1 MSILRKSTVS
11 FVLLVPLLILHLDV
25 FGESPHNPVGI
36 LYLNELYLAIC
47 MAFTFFYLLT
57 SIGTQQREFKILMT
71 YAVYSSVVFIGLPA
85 IFSFLFYGQPLVYG
99 LIEERRILFS
109 FGFATLMFLGRNM
122 SASQFE
128 KALLITALLAAVMAW
143 MFKFGVLPDLRDKQS
158 SFDRPDRSSI
168 GAPALCLAYF
178 YCIQTWNKGISP
190 IDGSAR
196 SKTIHIVLAM
206 VFLLTLV
213 FGTQTRQLI
222 VLALVFTVFCLK
234 SKSIVWI
241 CVSTLLL
248 SPFFIF
254 PDLMKVLG
262 LNLDFYAQSVEDG
275 PTDGVREQTIGY
287 IFSHLSQNHWLPSG
301 SLSLMWNNGFIPYF
315 GEYFFLSDVG
325 VFGTLFR
332 FGFLAFIIVPVS
344 LFLYYR
350 WAKMLHPDTG
360 FVVTATLAQLVIWP
374 LAGFF
379 EYLQA
384 TICYL
389 MVIQALRALHHYSSA
404 PVQETYVSSPYPRP
418 SSQLARPV

>member
-11 FVLLVPLLILHLDV
+11 FVLLIPLLILHLDV

-190 IDGSAR
+190 IDGSR
-196 SKTIHIVLAM
+196 T
-206 VFLLTLV
+206 
-213 FGTQTRQLI
+213 
-222 VLALVFTVFCLK
+222 
-234 SKSIVWI
+234 
-241 CVSTLLL
+241 
-248 SPFFIF
+248 P
-254 PDLMKVLG
+254 
-262 LNLDFYAQSVEDG
+262 SVG
-275 PTDGVREQTIGY
+275 PSWTD
-287 IFSHLSQNHWLPSG
+287 
-301 SLSLMWNNGFIPYF
+301 
-315 GEYFFLSDVG
+315 
-325 VFGTLFR
+325 
-332 FGFLAFIIVPVS
+332 
-344 LFLYYR
+344 
-350 WAKMLHPDTG
+350 WA
-360 FVVTATLAQLVIWP
+360 
-374 LAGFF
+374 
-379 EYLQA
+379 
-384 TICYL
+384 
-389 MVIQALRALHHYSSA
+389 
-404 PVQETYVSSPYPRP
+404 
-418 SSQLARPV
+418 